1 MTNRHCE
8 RNEETQSRPAAARA
22 LFDKTFLSS
31 PRKRGSRGTRRAA
44 PLNSR
49 VRGNDKRS
57 SQLIEDLIANPSS
70 RGPWVAS
77 LAMTK
82 GHFPMIED

>member
-1 MTNRHCE
+1 
-8 RNEETQSRPAAARA
+8 
-22 LFDKTFLSS
+22 
-31 PRKRGSRGTRRAA
+31 
-44 PLNSR
+44 
-49 VRGNDKRS
+49 
-57 SQLIEDLIANPSS
+57 LIEDLIANPSS